1 MILKLIFIL
10 SSVFFS
16 CTSNSGTGINR
27 SLSDTT
33 FVYWE
38 NLTEIQKNVI
48 IKSESASKE
57 AIEFYNG
64 KFKIGDNDQT
74 IALLNTLT
82 STYDKDKTAPFYF
95 FLFNQICIKADGA
108 LSEIL
113 GDYCQRIVLSS
124 PAYVV
129 TYFSRNES
137 ILKKYAQYLGYELYF
152 KEEGTSTIEYNYS
165 DFKKL
170 LSEKLANTE
179 QSKDVL
185 TLFYNKI
192 EEVMKN
198 MD

>member
-48 IKSESASKE
+48 IKSENTSKE
-57 AIEFYNG
+57 AIDFYNG

-74 IALLNTLT
+74 IDLLNTLT

-129 TYFSRNES
+129 TYFSRNEG
-137 ILKKYAQYLGYELYF
+137 ILKKYAHYLGYELFF